1 MAHHPSAKKRIRQTA
16 KRTQINRARTSRI
29 RTFIKK
35 VELAVAGG
43 DRDAAQAALRA
54 AEPEIRRGVNKG
66 VLKLNTASRRIS
78 RLARK
83 VNLMAEASRAW
94 TTRYTHGP
102 KTAIRCIRSHDHC
115 FRISNFARN

>member
-16 KRTQINRARTSRI
+16 KRTAINRSRLNRI

-35 VELAVAGG
+35 VEQAVASG
-43 DRDAAQAALRA
+43 DPDSARQALRA

-78 RLARK
+78 RLSKK
-83 VNLMAEASRAW
+83 VNQVAASDR
-94 TTRYTHGP
+94 P
-102 KTAIRCIRSHDHC
+102 
-115 FRISNFARN
+115 